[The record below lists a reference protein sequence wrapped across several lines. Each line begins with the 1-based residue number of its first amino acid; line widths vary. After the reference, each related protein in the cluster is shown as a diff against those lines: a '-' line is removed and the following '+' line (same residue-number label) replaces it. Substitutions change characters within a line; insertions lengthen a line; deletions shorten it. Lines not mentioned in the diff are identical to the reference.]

1 MAGLKTSRERERGQQ
16 VAARTALEH
25 KALLQ
30 AVGALEQALAE
41 PAPAKNDARMQRTR
55 RALAKVVGFL
65 QDHCESAERPAG
77 LLAEAQRKVG
87 QSRVVT
93 QTRKDHQ
100 RLLRDAVTLLGAMD
114 ENRRG
119 KSLTY
124 REVSK
129 RADTLA
135 ASLRRHQT
143 READLLLEAF
153 QRDLGGEG

>member
-1 MAGLKTSRERERGQQ
+1 MAGQETSREGGRGQQ
-16 VAARTALEH
+16 VAASTALEH

-30 AVGALEQALAE
+30 AVGALEQALAA
-41 PAPAKNDARMQRTR
+41 PAPARNDARSQRTR

-65 QDHCESAERPAG
+65 QDHCESAEKPGG

-93 QTRKDHQ
+93 QTRRDHQ
-100 RLLRDAVTLLGAMD
+100 HLSRDAVTLLAAID

-129 RADTLA
+129 RADALA
-135 ASLRRHQT
+135 ASLRRHQA
-143 READLLLEAF
+143 READLILEAF